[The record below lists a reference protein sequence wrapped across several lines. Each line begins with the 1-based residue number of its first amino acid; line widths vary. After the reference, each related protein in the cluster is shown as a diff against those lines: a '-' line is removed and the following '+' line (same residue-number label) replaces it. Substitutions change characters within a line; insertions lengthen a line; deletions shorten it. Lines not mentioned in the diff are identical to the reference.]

1 MATDGNPTVRAAPGG
16 PMGEAGGRLTAGAPA
31 AATADVGAHR
41 AGGGGGAVAEKH
53 WERGGGG
60 HGEGGGATVGAR
72 GVEVWGRRTGR
83 GRHRQSS
90 DGPNGKPTGV
100 GADLCTYLHGEVSHE
115 TVAR

>member
-1 MATDGNPTVRAAPGG
+1 MRLGGGSPQAHRPPPRPTWVRI
-16 PMGEAGGRLTAGAPA
+16 E
-31 AATADVGAHR
+31 R
-41 AGGGGGAVAEKH
+41 AGGGGAVVEKH

-60 HGEGGGATVGAR
+60 HGEGGGATVGGR